1 MDKKKV
7 KSIDEYLT
15 KQGKKILFVLYHKK
29 SVCSSD
35 LANFLNVQRNS
46 MSNALAR
53 LKKASDPLLSVR
65 KRGRQELYTLTELGR
80 AYVETVLKEDENAK
94 KLWDSLFA
102 QEDIQEEIDVDKM
115 YHQTLEC
122 LKELDEADGSWEEK
136 VNGTI
141 SLDWNAGTEL
151 LAKFNEFLSLLQ
163 NLKQIDENRQYF
175 EILNQISDAKVR
187 KCVDVI
193 VHRRYTLGKFWEILD
208 DKWKEGYK
216 IIDTLFDIKIFLLE
230 AKAIKELYSI
240 IEQNDLWSLI
250 QAMQELMSWAFDKG
264 YTKEEFEELLME
276 EGADDTPYLKYLGQ
290 RYKELCR

>member
-1 MDKKKV
+1 M
-7 KSIDEYLT
+7 
-15 KQGKKILFVLYHKK
+15 
-29 SVCSSD
+29 
-35 LANFLNVQRNS
+35 
-46 MSNALAR
+46 
-53 LKKASDPLLSVR
+53 
-65 KRGRQELYTLTELGR
+65 
-80 AYVETVLKEDENAK
+80 
-94 KLWDSLFA
+94 
-102 QEDIQEEIDVDKM
+102 
-115 YHQTLEC
+115 
-122 LKELDEADGSWEEK
+122 
-136 VNGTI
+136 
-141 SLDWNAGTEL
+141 DWNAGTEL